1 MAKRRQRV
9 NVSHPKYY
17 MGSDMVYHA
26 TTQDA
31 CGAVFQYGRQYAFNI
46 VAYRGTDSANGVAH
60 TLAWAKRMVR
70 KGLGGSW

>member
-1 MAKRRQRV
+1 MAKRRQRI
-9 NVSHPKYY
+9 NVTHPKYY

-26 TTQDA
+26 DTADA
-31 CGAVFQYGRQYAFNI
+31 CGAVFKHGQQYTFNI
-46 VAYRGTDSANGVAH
+46 VRYRGTSTDDGSAH